1 MVWRLLTVYAR
12 TDERVHHR
20 QWHTLNERI
29 LRYNEPCIVV
39 GDFNDILDS
48 SEKAGGNPRDERSM
62 AAFREFV
69 SDFMLMDLG
78 FDGYPFTWRNRRE
91 SGLIQER
98 LDRGLTLEKWLE
110 LYPEARVTHQI
121 LSGFDHT
128 ALLLIVHPTHTRWK
142 GHFVYDLQWGKEER
156 CKELVEERWQKW
168 VQGSMGDRI
177 FGKLGWVRQGIIQ
190 WRKSEGRNSKVHT
203 ERVHDQRRHAY

>member
-121 LSGFDHT
+121 LSVGQGG
-128 ALLLIVHPTHTRWK
+128 A
-142 GHFVYDLQWGKEER
+142 
-156 CKELVEERWQKW
+156 
-168 VQGSMGDRI
+168 VQGISRGALAKMG
-177 FGKLGWVRQGIIQ
+177 
-190 WRKSEGRNSKVHT
+190 S
-203 ERVHDQRRHAY
+203 RVNGGPNIWQVGVGTTRDYTMEEE